1 MQTIAQNSL
10 SSISPKFVALWPW
23 MLIGPCWV
31 QSQGRATTEPGPP
44 LLCLQSG
51 QPVGNMLTI
60 LTKKLQKLLKDEVA
74 LQCRACRASG
84 QNTHTPQCFGAS
96 GSKAVQETKSVS
108 EWLTDWITGVG
119 AWDVTASKNVR
130 FIIFSGAPT
139 SQGPLMLSNGWR
151 TVCPNLKHAHNWI

>member
-44 LLCLQSG
+44 LLCLQLG

-60 LTKKLQKLLKDEVA
+60 LTKKLQKLE
-74 LQCRACRASG
+74 RW
-84 QNTHTPQCFGAS
+84 
-96 GSKAVQETKSVS
+96 GSPAVQGLQSFWPEHTHSPVFWGQWKQSCARNQSVS
-108 EWLTDWITGVG
+108 EWLTDWITGEG
-119 AWDVTASKNVR
+119 AWYVTASKNVR